1 MGYRAQVTA
10 YTGVGYRRKWVLGY
24 RGMGHRG
31 RGRSERFNFQQV
43 RSIISLQLSSAPLSK
58 RLEIQQTNQILIF
71 KLMYPNFEST
81 VL

>member
-1 MGYRAQVTA
+1 MGYRAQDTA
-10 YTGVGYRRKWVLGY
+10 YTGVGYRRKGVLGY
-24 RGMGHRG
+24 RG
-31 RGRSERFNFQQV
+31 RGRSERVNFQQV

-58 RLEIQQTNQILIF
+58 RLEIQQTNQIVIF

>member
-1 MGYRAQVTA
+1 MRYKVHST
-10 YTGVGYRRKWVLGY
+10 GY
-24 RGMGHRG
+24 RGDGAQKKRGTGYRG
-31 RGRSERFNFQQV
+31 RGRSERVNFQQV